1 MKTLTKLLFY
11 AQNIQRTVGSKHQKF
26 MLRET
31 KDCLAAKIREAPT
44 SNEDKR
50 GQVHKMNRHA

>member
-50 GQVHKMNRHA
+50 GQFTK